1 MKSVARA
8 IVDSV
13 SANVAGKGVATS
25 ERIANGDFSSNASW
39 TITNSAWTISGGVAT
54 ATGPAGAL
62 LQILSFAVEQGGV
75 YEFSCTVGGASSS
88 IVIFPDAAGAL
99 DVLYADT
106 PSAGLLS
113 FSGTASAG
121 ITAILIANTGGGA
134 ITIDNVSLIA

>member
-13 SANVAGKGVATS
+13 SSDVAGKAAATS
-25 ERIANGDFSSNASW
+25 ERIVNGDFSSNSSW
-39 TITNSAWTISGGVAT
+39 TTNSAWTISGGVAT
-54 ATGPAGAL
+54 ATGAGDL
-62 LQILSFAVEQGGV
+62 LQTLSFALEQGDA
-75 YEFSCTVGGASSS
+75 YDFSCTIGGSPAS
-88 IVIFPDAAGAL
+88 IAIFPDAAGVL

-113 FSGTASAG
+113 FSGTADAG
-121 ITAILIANTGGGA
+121 ITAILIRNTGGGA